1 MLLARGP
8 SLLASNVSPLGGSSH
23 SPPRSCAAAGALLPS
38 TLSPDA
44 RHPGAALPR
53 SKQRS
58 AMEDEGVAANRGG
71 VPIYN
76 LGEEWAQGMQLYDRI
91 REWVCTANAGVE

>member
-1 MLLARGP
+1 
-8 SLLASNVSPLGGSSH
+8 
-23 SPPRSCAAAGALLPS
+23 
-38 TLSPDA
+38 
-44 RHPGAALPR
+44 
-53 SKQRS
+53 
-58 AMEDEGVAANRGG
+58 MEDEGVAANRGG